1 MLPTKGLTVLKL
13 MQGFRDFIVRGNVVD
28 LAVGIVIGA
37 AFTGLVTS
45 FTGSFIQPLLKVFS
59 GGNDHFPGGQ
69 FSIHGVPFVWSGFV
83 NALIAFLITAGV
95 LYFFVITPMNI
106 INERRRRGIEPAPK
120 LPSDETK
127 LLMEIRDLLA
137 ANGSPGQS
145 TPANRSAPADQPQ
158 SKPGEL
164 AAKTASAAKTGPVA
178 QRRGPGGTTRR

>member
-1 MLPTKGLTVLKL
+1 
-13 MQGFRDFIVRGNVVD
+13 
-28 LAVGIVIGA
+28 
-37 AFTGLVTS
+37 
-45 FTGSFIQPLLKVFS
+45 
-59 GGNDHFPGGQ
+59 
-69 FSIHGVPFVWSGFV
+69 
-83 NALIAFLITAGV
+83 
-95 LYFFVITPMNI
+95 MNI